1 MTGQLTPAPRSEA
14 LGAAQKRRAG
24 DADHANTLATS
35 NYTAST
41 PPRIPWHLC
50 SHLVMWVLR
59 REAAPVGMLPW
70 AEVRA

>member
-1 MTGQLTPAPRSEA
+1 MARDVHAPRRKVLEA
-14 LGAAQKRRAG
+14 VQGRQAG
-24 DADHANTLATS
+24 DADHANTLTTS

-70 AEVRA
+70 VEVRA